1 MKLLIVDDELQ
12 ICYGLKDGIEWDKLG
27 ITAVFTASN
36 GLEALDICRKKRPEL
51 IITDIRMPGISGI
64 ELGKQVLELYEPV
77 RIIVLSGYSE
87 FSYAQEAIKI
97 GVSDYLLKPIDTDEL
112 CQKVALCR
120 DSVLKEQETQ
130 KKQHAYTREQQ
141 RKEIQTYVS
150 SPEPLSPSQTEAL
163 SAYTG
168 VSEKSDCII
177 AQISIDHFHCEVR
190 QKVLDYL
197 STQLS
202 QLASSRATVLFQE
215 ADSIF
220 VLLPAE
226 AAATRITAVRSW
238 QKKINAILDN
248 QFSES
253 ISVSLS
259 DAGPLHSTNMLC
271 RQARAAMKHRLY
283 LGTASFIPWQ
293 SVKDVSG
300 NEKYVQIH
308 RAKLE
313 EYMMQL
319 RFDLVEESLT
329 ELFSTLRSMKV
340 ATSAPYVMVCMEFK
354 SLALSSMHK
363 RGIMESDLIDSEDQK
378 EQIPEFA
385 TAEEYEA
392 WAKALNQR
400 IRNHVGLMT
409 DRKCSKEIMRAA
421 DYIRKNY
428 AQTLTLNGVAEYIHK
443 SRNYFSYLFRQEM
456 GIGFVDYVNKIR
468 VREACRLL
476 DTTDALSYE
485 IASEVGFDNYKYFSS
500 VFKKIMGC
508 SPDKYR
514 RRSNVHK
521 TET

>member
-27 ITAVFTASN
+27 IAAVFTASN
-36 GLEALDICRKKRPEL
+36 GLEALDICRNEKPEL

-64 ELGKQVLELYEPV
+64 ELGKQVLELYAPV

-130 KKQHAYTREQQ
+130 KRQHAYTREQQ
-141 RKEIQTYVS
+141 RKAIQAAVS
-150 SPEPLSPSQTEAL
+150 SPEPLSQSQTEAL
-163 SAYTG
+163 AAYTG
-168 VSEKSDCII
+168 ISEKSSCMV
-177 AQISIDHFHCEVR
+177 AQIGIDHFHCASR

-197 STQLS
+197 SAQLC
-202 QLASSRATVLFQE
+202 QLAGGCAAVLFQE
-215 ADSIF
+215 ANSIF

-226 AAATRITAVRSW
+226 APAVQSAAIRSW
-238 QKKINAILDN
+238 QKKMNAILDN

-259 DAGPLHSTNMLC
+259 DTGALCSANMLC
-271 RQARAAMKHRLY
+271 QQARSAMQHRLY
-283 LGTASFIPWQ
+283 LGAASFLPWP
-293 SVKDVSG
+293 SVKDVPG
-300 NEKYVQIH
+300 NEKYVQLH
-308 RAKLE
+308 RVKLE
-313 EYMMQL
+313 EDMMQL

-329 ELFSTLRSMKV
+329 EAFSALRGMK
-340 ATSAPYVMVCMEFK
+340 AASSAPYVMVCMEFK
-354 SLALSSMHK
+354 SLALSAMHK
-363 RGIMESDLIDSEDQK
+363 RGIMESDLIGGGDQN

-400 IRNHVGLMT
+400 IHDHVGRMT

-428 AQTLTLNGVAEYIHK
+428 AQTLTLNSVAEHIHK

-514 RRSNVHK
+514 RGSNMHK
-521 TET
+521 TES